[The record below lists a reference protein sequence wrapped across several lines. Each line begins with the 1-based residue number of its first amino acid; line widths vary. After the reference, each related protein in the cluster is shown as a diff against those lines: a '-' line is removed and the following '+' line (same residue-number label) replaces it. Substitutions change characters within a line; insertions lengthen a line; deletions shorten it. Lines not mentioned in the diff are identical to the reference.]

1 MPHAEVTLPGV
12 ASSVPIARHFVES
25 VLSSWHQPELA
36 WTATLIVSE
45 LGANCALH
53 ARTEFTVRVSGGPDG
68 PVRLEVSDGSVRL
81 PRQRAFGLESTTG
94 RGLRL
99 VDELASEW
107 GVDAREDGKTLWVV
121 LAQPPGA
128 GDEQDHEDVDLDAL
142 LAAFDGDDELAG
154 PAPRPG
160 GAEQG
165 ALRVLRPYAGSRRPR
180 AVALVALVPALS
192 RVPAVPLAVAA

>member
-1 MPHAEVTLPGV
+1 MAHAEVTLPGL

-53 ARTEFTVRVSGGPDG
+53 ARTEFTVRVSTTDEQS
-68 PVRLEVSDGSVRL
+68 VRIEVSDGSVRL

-99 VDELASEW
+99 VDELASDW
-107 GVDAREDGKTLWVV
+107 GVDARVDGKTLWVL
-121 LAQPPGA
+121 LAQP
-128 GDEQDHEDVDLDAL
+128 QDGEDAEDGEDVDLDAL
-142 LAAFDGDDELAG
+142 LAAFGGDDEDATPTARTASSRAASSRAGLA
-154 PAPRPG
+154 R
-160 GAEQG
+160 
-165 ALRVLRPYAGSRRPR
+165 
-180 AVALVALVPALS
+180 VAL
-192 RVPAVPLAVAA
+192 PLAA